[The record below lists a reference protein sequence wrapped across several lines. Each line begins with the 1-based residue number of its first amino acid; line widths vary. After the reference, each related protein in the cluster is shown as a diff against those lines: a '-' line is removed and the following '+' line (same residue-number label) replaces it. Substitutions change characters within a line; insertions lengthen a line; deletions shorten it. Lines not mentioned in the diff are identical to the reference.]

1 MQMLS
6 GSLPVCTEPDSQA
19 ILSTNWKSENNMGKT
34 DRKPR
39 KAGDF
44 AVADYAQLID
54 ELYYHNRK
62 YYLEDEPEISDA
74 EYDEKMRLLKEI
86 EALHPDWLR
95 PDSPSQK
102 VGGEVREDFA
112 EVRHD
117 PPMMSLDNAMNIE
130 ELRAFH
136 DRLVKAGL
144 NDPVYHVEPKFDG
157 LAIDL
162 VYEKGIL
169 TVGSTRGNGEIGE
182 DITHNVKTVKNIPLR
197 LMLDNP
203 PAKVTIRGEVIIK
216 LSDFQKLNDRQAKE
230 GKKLFANPRNTAA
243 GALRQQDSA
252 QAKDKMLSFF
262 PYTIARIEDSKK
274 RFVKD
279 MRKQDAIWKSVFP
292 VLGFQTSAY
301 HLTTDIA
308 GVEKYYEEMI
318 ANRANVEYDLDGLV
332 IKLNDTTEWENFGA
346 TTKAPR
352 WAIALKFPARSGV
365 TKLERVVYQVGRTG
379 VITPVAELT
388 PINLG
393 GVMVARASLH
403 NADEIER
410 LDLHEGDYVEVVRS
424 GDVIPK
430 VVGARP
436 EKRAKKAKKITFV
449 KKCPSCGKG
458 LEREDVFYR
467 CVNSACPEMNEA
479 FLQFFVSKNGL
490 DIESLGAEW
499 VAKLYQNKVIAD
511 YADLFA
517 LKKDD
522 LLQFEGMGEI
532 LAAKILQSIDGRRK
546 IPFARLLTAVGIPN
560 VGEHVASILAEHF
573 GGVEVLAKASEEEL
587 TAVHEIGPGT
597 AASVQHW
604 FADKVNSARLKKLI
618 KNGVEVVHE
627 ERKKVS
633 DAFAGKTFVFTG
645 TLTQFS
651 RDGAEAEVKARGGRT
666 ASSVS
671 KKTDFVVVG
680 TDAGSKAQKA
690 KELGVTILS
699 EAEFAEML

>member
-1 MQMLS
+1 M
-6 GSLPVCTEPDSQA
+6 A
-19 ILSTNWKSENNMGKT
+19 KAKT
-34 DRKPR
+34 IKTP
-39 KAGDF
+39 KAAAKFSAG
-44 AVADYAQLID
+44 DYAQLID

-74 EYDEKMRLLKEI
+74 DYDDKLRLLKEV
-86 EALHPDWLR
+86 EVLHPDWLR

-112 EVRHD
+112 EVKHD
-117 PPMMSLDNAMNIE
+117 PPMMSLDNAMNIDD
-130 ELRAFH
+130 LKNFH
-136 DRLVKAGL
+136 ERLLKAGL
-144 NDPVYHVEPKFDG
+144 ADPIYHVEPKFDG

-162 VYEKGIL
+162 VYEDGVL
-169 TVGSTRGNGEIGE
+169 VVGSTRGDGEVGE

-197 LMLDNP
+197 LMLDKP
-203 PAKVTIRGEVIIK
+203 PKRLTIRGEVIIK
-216 LSDFQKLNDRQAKE
+216 LSDFQKLNERQAKE

-262 PYTIARIEDSKK
+262 PYTLAKIEDNKN
-274 RFVKD
+274 RFTKD
-279 MRKQDAIWKSVFP
+279 LRQQDTIWKSVLP
-292 VLGFQTSAY
+292 ALGFKTSNY
-301 HLTTDIA
+301 HTTTNFA
-308 GVEKYYEEMI
+308 GVAKYYEEMI

-352 WAIALKFPARSGV
+352 WAIALKFPARAGV

-379 VITPVAELT
+379 VVTPVAELT

-430 VVGARP
+430 VIGAKP
-436 EKRAKKAKKITFV
+436 EKRAKNAKKVVFV
-449 KKCPSCGKG
+449 KKCPSCGKP
-458 LEREDVFYR
+458 LEREDVFFR
-467 CVNSACPEMNEA
+467 CVNADCPEMNEA

-499 VAKLYQNKVIAD
+499 VAKLYQNKVISD

-517 LKKDD
+517 ITKTD

-532 LAAKILQSIDGRRK
+532 LAAKILQSIDARRRVS
-546 IPFARLLTAVGIPN
+546 FAKLLTAVGIPN

-573 GGVEVLAKASEEEL
+573 ESPEKLADATETEL
-587 TAVHEIGPGT
+587 TSVHEIGPGT
-597 AASVQHW
+597 AASVQQW
-604 FADKVNSARLKKLI
+604 FADKVNTARLKKLA
-618 KNGVEVVHE
+618 KNGVEIIRE
-627 ERKKVS
+627 ERRQVS
-633 DAFAGKTFVFTG
+633 DVFVGKSFVFTG
-645 TLTQFS
+645 TLTQFT
-651 RDGAEAEVKARGGRT
+651 RDGAEAEVKARGGR
-666 ASSVS
+666 ASSSVS

-690 KELGVTILS
+690 KELGVPIIS
-699 EAEFAEML
+699 EAEFAKML

>member
-1 MQMLS
+1 MAKAKKTKF
-6 GSLPVCTEPDSQA
+6 PTKPPDFS
-19 ILSTNWKSENNMGKT
+19 
-34 DRKPR
+34 
-39 KAGDF
+39 AG
-44 AVADYAQLID
+44 DYAQLID

-74 EYDEKMRLLKEI
+74 EYDDKMRLLKAV

-95 PDSPSQK
+95 SDSPSLK
-102 VGGEVREDFA
+102 VGGEVRDDFA
-112 EVRHD
+112 EVKHD

-130 ELRAFH
+130 ELRVFH
-136 DRLVKAGL
+136 DRLAKAGL
-144 NDPVYHVEPKFDG
+144 KDPVYHVEPKFDG

-162 VYEKGIL
+162 VYENGKL
-169 TVGSTRGNGEIGE
+169 VVGSTRGDGEIGE
-182 DITHNVKTVKNIPLR
+182 DITHNVRTVANIPLR
-197 LMLDNP
+197 LMLDSP
-203 PAKVTIRGEVIIK
+203 PKQLTIRGEVIIK

-262 PYTIARIEDSKK
+262 PYTLAKIDDAKK

-279 MRKQDAIWKSVFP
+279 MRKQDAIWQSVFP
-292 VLGFQTSAY
+292 ALGFQTSAY
-301 HLTTDIA
+301 HLTTGIE
-308 GVEKYYEEMI
+308 GVEKYYEEMT

-365 TKLERVVYQVGRTG
+365 TCLERVVYQVGRTG

-410 LDLHEGDYVEVVRS
+410 LDLHAGDYVEVVRS

-430 VVGARP
+430 VVGAKP
-436 EKRAKKAKKITFV
+436 EKRAKKAKKIVFL
-449 KKCPSCGKG
+449 KKCPSCGKP
-458 LEREDVFYR
+458 LVREDVFFR
-467 CVNSACPEMNEA
+467 CVNVSCPEMNEA

-499 VAKLYQNKVIAD
+499 VAKLYENKVISD

-517 LKKDD
+517 VTKEE

-532 LAAKILQSIDGRRK
+532 LASKILQSIDGRRK
-546 IPFARLLTAVGIPN
+546 VSFTKLLTAVGIPN

-573 GGVEVLAKASEEEL
+573 ESPEALARASEEEL
-587 TAVHEIGPGT
+587 TAIHEIGPGT
-597 AASVQHW
+597 AASVQQW
-604 FADKVNSARLKKLI
+604 FADKTNTGRLKKLV
-618 KNGVEVVHE
+618 KNGVEVIRE

-633 DAFAGKTFVFTG
+633 DVFAGKTFVFTG
-645 TLTQFS
+645 ALTQFT
-651 RDGAEAEVKARGGRT
+651 REGAEAEVKARGGR
-666 ASSVS
+666 ASSSVS

-680 TDAGSKAQKA
+680 ADAGSKAQKA
-690 KELGVTILS
+690 KELGVPIIS
-699 EAEFAEML
+699 EAEFATML

>member
-1 MQMLS
+1 M
-6 GSLPVCTEPDSQA
+6 A
-19 ILSTNWKSENNMGKT
+19 KSIKS
-34 DRKPR
+34 PR
-39 KAGDF
+39 KAADF
-44 AVADYAQLID
+44 SVGDYAQLID

-74 EYDEKMRLLKEI
+74 EYDEKMRLLQQV
-86 EALHPDWLR
+86 EALHPEWLR
-95 PDSPSQK
+95 ADSPTQK

-112 EVRHD
+112 EVKHD

-136 DRLVKAGL
+136 ERLVKAGIKE
-144 NDPVYHVEPKFDG
+144 PIYHVEPKFDG

-162 VYEKGIL
+162 VYENGVL
-169 TVGSTRGNGEIGE
+169 VVGSTRGNGEIGE

-197 LMLDNP
+197 LMVDNP

-216 LSDFQKLNDRQAKE
+216 LSDFQKINERQAKE

-243 GALRQQDSA
+243 GALRQQDST
-252 QAKDKMLSFF
+252 QAKDKLLSFF
-262 PYTIARIEDSKK
+262 PYTLAKIDDTKK
-274 RFVKD
+274 RFVKE
-279 MRKQDAIWKSVFP
+279 MRKQDSIWKSVFP
-292 VLGFQTSAY
+292 ELGFKTSAY
-301 HLTTDIA
+301 HLTADFD
-308 GVEKYYEEMI
+308 GVTKYYEEMI
-318 ANRANVEYDLDGLV
+318 VSRANIEYDLDGLV

-352 WAIALKFPARSGV
+352 WAIALKFPARSGI

-379 VITPVAELT
+379 VVTPVAELT

-430 VVGARP
+430 VVGAVP
-436 EKRAKKAKKITFV
+436 EKRAKKARQVAFV
-449 KKCPSCGKG
+449 KKCPSCGKP
-458 LEREDVFYR
+458 LEREDVFFR

-499 VAKLYQNKVIAD
+499 VAKLYQNKVISD

-517 LKKDD
+517 ITKAD

-532 LAAKILQSIDGRRK
+532 LAAKILQSIDARRK
-546 IPFARLLTAVGIPN
+546 ISFTKLLTAVGIPN
-560 VGEHVASILAEHF
+560 VGEHVASILADHF
-573 GGVEVLAKASEEEL
+573 ASPEALAGATEAEL
-587 TAVHEIGPGT
+587 TAIHEIGPGT
-597 AASVQHW
+597 AASVQQW
-604 FADKVNSARLKKLI
+604 FADKVNKTRLKKLT
-618 KNGVEVVHE
+618 KNRVEIIRE
-627 ERKKVS
+627 ERRQVS
-633 DAFAGKTFVFTG
+633 DAFAGKSFVFTG
-645 TLTQFS
+645 TLTQFT
-651 RDGAEAEVKARGGRT
+651 REGAEAEVKARGGRA

-690 KELGVTILS
+690 KELGVPIIS
-699 EAEFAEML
+699 EAEFAAML

>member
-1 MQMLS
+1 M
-6 GSLPVCTEPDSQA
+6 A
-19 ILSTNWKSENNMGKT
+19 KAKKT
-34 DRKPR
+34 KAPNKPAEFS
-39 KAGDF
+39 AG
-44 AVADYAQLID
+44 DYAQLID
-54 ELYYHNRK
+54 ELYYHNRR

-74 EYDEKMRLLKEI
+74 EYDEKMRLLQQV
-86 EALHPDWLR
+86 EALHPEWLR
-95 PDSPSQK
+95 PDSPTQK

-112 EVRHD
+112 EVKHD

-136 DRLVKAGL
+136 DRLVKAGIKE
-144 NDPVYHVEPKFDG
+144 PIYHVEPKFDG

-162 VYEKGIL
+162 VYENGTL
-169 TVGSTRGNGEIGE
+169 RVGSTRGNGEIGE

-203 PAKVTIRGEVIIK
+203 PAKATIRGEVIIK
-216 LSDFQKLNDRQAKE
+216 LSDFQKINERQAKE

-262 PYTIARIEDSKK
+262 PYTLAKIEDAKN
-274 RFVKD
+274 RFAKEI
-279 MRKQDAIWKSVFP
+279 RRQDTIWKSVFP
-292 VLGFQTSAY
+292 ELGFKTSAY
-301 HLTTDIA
+301 HLTADFD
-308 GVEKYYEEMI
+308 GVAKYYEEMI

-379 VITPVAELT
+379 VVTPVAELT

-430 VVGARP
+430 VVAAVP
-436 EKRAKKAKKITFV
+436 EKRAKKAKPIAFV
-449 KKCPSCGKG
+449 KKCPSCGKP
-458 LEREDVFYR
+458 LEREDVFFR

-499 VAKLYQNKVIAD
+499 VAKLYQNKVISD

-517 LKKDD
+517 ITKED

-532 LAAKILQSIDGRRK
+532 LAAKILQSIEARRK
-546 IPFARLLTAVGIPN
+546 IPLAKLLTAVGIPN
-560 VGEHVASILAEHF
+560 VGEHVASILADHF
-573 GGVEVLAKASEEEL
+573 ESTDALAAASEAEL
-587 TAVHEIGPGT
+587 MAIHEIGPGT
-597 AASVQHW
+597 AASVQQW
-604 FADKVNSARLKKLI
+604 FADKVNAARLKKLA
-618 KNGVEVVHE
+618 KNGVQVAHE
-627 ERKKVS
+627 ERKKIS
-633 DAFAGKTFVFTG
+633 DAFAGKSFVFTG
-645 TLTQFS
+645 TLTQFT
-651 RDGAEAEVKARGGRT
+651 RDGAEAEVKARGGR
-666 ASSVS
+666 ASSSVS

-690 KELGVTILS
+690 KELGVTILT
-699 EAEFAEML
+699 ETEFAAML

>member
-1 MQMLS
+1 M
-6 GSLPVCTEPDSQA
+6 A
-19 ILSTNWKSENNMGKT
+19 KAKT
-34 DRKPR
+34 KKTP
-39 KAGDF
+39 KAAADF
-44 AVADYAQLID
+44 SAGDYAQLID

-74 EYDEKMRLLKEI
+74 DYDDKLRLLREV

-112 EVRHD
+112 EVKHD

-130 ELRAFH
+130 DLKIFH
-136 DRLVKAGL
+136 DRLLKAGL
-144 NDPVYHVEPKFDG
+144 GDPIYHVEPKFDG

-162 VYEKGIL
+162 VYEDGKL
-169 TVGSTRGNGEIGE
+169 LVGSTRGDGEVGE

-197 LMLDNP
+197 LMIDNP
-203 PAKVTIRGEVIIK
+203 PKRLTIRGEVIIK
-216 LSDFQKLNDRQAKE
+216 LSDFQKLNERQAKE

-262 PYTIARIEDSKK
+262 PYTLAKIEDTKN
-274 RFVKD
+274 RFTKD
-279 MRKQDAIWKSVFP
+279 LRQQDTIWRSVLP
-292 VLGFQTSAY
+292 ALGFNTSNY
-301 HLTTDIA
+301 HLTTNFE
-308 GVEKYYEEMI
+308 GVAKYYQEMI

-352 WAIALKFPARSGV
+352 WAIALKFPARAGV

-379 VITPVAELT
+379 VVTPVAELT

-410 LDLHEGDYVEVVRS
+410 LDLHESDYVEVVRS

-430 VVGARP
+430 VIGAKP
-436 EKRAKKAKKITFV
+436 EKRAKKAKKIVFV
-449 KKCPSCGKG
+449 KKCPSCGKP
-458 LEREDVFYR
+458 LEREDVFFR
-467 CVNSACPEMNEA
+467 CVNAACPEMNEA

-490 DIESLGAEW
+490 DIDSLGAEW
-499 VAKLYQNKVIAD
+499 VAKLYQNKVISD

-517 LKKDD
+517 ITKAD

-532 LAAKILQSIDGRRK
+532 LASKILQSIDARRRVS
-546 IPFARLLTAVGIPN
+546 FAKLLTAVGIPN

-573 GGVEVLAKASEEEL
+573 ETPEKLGHATETEL
-587 TAVHEIGPGT
+587 TSVHEIGPGT
-597 AASVQHW
+597 AASVQQW
-604 FADKVNSARLKKLI
+604 FADKVNTARLKKLT
-618 KNGVEVVHE
+618 KNGVEIIRE
-627 ERKKVS
+627 ERRQVS
-633 DAFAGKTFVFTG
+633 DAFAGKSFVFTG
-645 TLTQFS
+645 TLTQFT
-651 RDGAEAEVKARGGRT
+651 RDGAEAEVKARGGR
-666 ASSVS
+666 ASSSVS

-690 KELGVTILS
+690 KELGVPIIS
-699 EAEFAEML
+699 EAEFAKML

>member
-1 MQMLS
+1 MAKAKK
-6 GSLPVCTEPDSQA
+6 T
-19 ILSTNWKSENNMGKT
+19 KSPAQPA
-34 DRKPR
+34 DFS
-39 KAGDF
+39 AG
-44 AVADYAQLID
+44 DYAQLID
-54 ELYYHNRK
+54 DLYYHNRK

-74 EYDEKMRLLKEI
+74 EYDDKMRLLKAV
-86 EALHPDWLR
+86 EALHPDWVR
-95 PDSPSQK
+95 PDSPSLK

-112 EVRHD
+112 EVKHD

-144 NDPVYHVEPKFDG
+144 KDPVYHVEPKFDG

-162 VYEKGIL
+162 VYENGKL
-169 TVGSTRGNGEIGE
+169 LVGSTRGDGEIGE
-182 DITHNVKTVKNIPLR
+182 DITHNVRTVANIPLR
-197 LMLDNP
+197 LMVENP
-203 PAKVTIRGEVIIK
+203 PKQVTIRGEVIIK

-262 PYTIARIEDSKK
+262 PYTLAKLEDGKK
-274 RFVKD
+274 RFTKE
-279 MRKQDAIWKSVFP
+279 MRKQDTIWQSVFP
-292 VLGFQTSAY
+292 ALGFQTSTY
-301 HLTTDIA
+301 HLTTDFD

-318 ANRANVEYDLDGLV
+318 FNRANVEYDLDGLV

-393 GVMVARASLH
+393 GVMVSRASLH

-430 VVGARP
+430 VVGAKP
-436 EKRAKKAKKITFV
+436 DKRAKKAKKIAFL
-449 KKCPSCGKG
+449 KKCPSCGKS
-458 LEREDVFYR
+458 LEREDVFFR
-467 CVNSACPEMNEA
+467 CMNAACPEMNEA

-499 VAKLYQNKVIAD
+499 VAKLYQNKVISD

-517 LKKDD
+517 VKKDD

-532 LAAKILQSIDGRRK
+532 LATKILQSIDSRRK
-546 IPFARLLTAVGIPN
+546 VAFSKLLTAIGIPN

-573 GGVEVLAKASEEEL
+573 ESPVALAAASEDEL
-587 TAVHEIGPGT
+587 TAIHEIGPGT
-597 AASVQHW
+597 AASVQQW
-604 FADKVNSARLKKLI
+604 FADKTNAARLKKLV
-618 KNGVEVVHE
+618 KNGVEILRE

-633 DAFAGKTFVFTG
+633 DVFVGKTFVFTG
-645 TLTQFS
+645 TLTQFT
-651 RDGAEAEVKARGGRT
+651 REGAEAEVKARGGRA

-680 TDAGSKAQKA
+680 SDAGSKAQKA
-690 KELGVTILS
+690 KELGVPIIS
-699 EAEFAEML
+699 EAEFAAML

>member
-1 MQMLS
+1 MAKAKKAKS
-6 GSLPVCTEPDSQA
+6 PVTPADFS
-19 ILSTNWKSENNMGKT
+19 
-34 DRKPR
+34 
-39 KAGDF
+39 AG
-44 AVADYAQLID
+44 DYAQLID
-54 ELYYHNRK
+54 NLYYHNRK

-74 EYDEKMRLLKEI
+74 EYDDKMRLLKAV
-86 EALHPDWLR
+86 EALHPDWVR
-95 PDSPSQK
+95 PDSPSLK
-102 VGGEVREDFA
+102 VGGEVRDDFA
-112 EVRHD
+112 EVKHD
-117 PPMMSLDNAMNIE
+117 PPMMSLDNAMNVE

-144 NDPVYHVEPKFDG
+144 KDPVYHVEPKFDG

-162 VYEKGIL
+162 VYENGKL
-169 TVGSTRGNGEIGE
+169 VVGSTRGDGEIGE
-182 DITHNVKTVKNIPLR
+182 DITHNVRTVANIPLR
-197 LMLDNP
+197 LMVENP
-203 PAKVTIRGEVIIK
+203 PKQVTIRGEVIIK

-262 PYTIARIEDSKK
+262 PYTLAKIEDSKK
-274 RFVKD
+274 RFTKE
-279 MRKQDAIWKSVFP
+279 MRKQDSIWQSVFP
-292 VLGFQTSAY
+292 ALGFQTSTY
-301 HLTTDIA
+301 HLTTDFD

-318 ANRANVEYDLDGLV
+318 SNRANVEYDLDGLV

-352 WAIALKFPARSGV
+352 WAIALKFPARSGI

-379 VITPVAELT
+379 VVTPVAELT

-430 VVGARP
+430 VVGAKP
-436 EKRAKKAKKITFV
+436 EKRAKKAKKIAFL

-458 LEREDVFYR
+458 LEREDVFFR
-467 CVNSACPEMNEA
+467 CVNAACHEMNEA

-499 VAKLYQNKVIAD
+499 VAKLYQNKVISD

-517 LKKDD
+517 VKKDD
-522 LLQFEGMGEI
+522 LLKFEGMGDI
-532 LAAKILQSIDGRRK
+532 LATKILQSIDSRRK
-546 IPFARLLTAVGIPN
+546 VAFSKLLTAIGIPN

-573 GGVEVLAKASEEEL
+573 EGPAELAAASADEL
-587 TAVHEIGPGT
+587 TAIHEIGPGT
-597 AASVQHW
+597 AASVQEW
-604 FADKVNSARLKKLI
+604 FADKTNVSRLKKLV
-618 KNGVEVVHE
+618 KNGVEILRE

-633 DAFAGKTFVFTG
+633 DAFVGKTFVFTG
-645 TLTQFS
+645 TLTQFT
-651 RDGAEAEVKARGGRT
+651 REGAEAEVKARGGRA

-680 TDAGSKAQKA
+680 SDAGSKAQKA
-690 KELGVTILS
+690 KELGVPIIS
-699 EAEFAEML
+699 EADFAAML

>member
-1 MQMLS
+1 MAKAKK
-6 GSLPVCTEPDSQA
+6 T
-19 ILSTNWKSENNMGKT
+19 KSPTQPAEFS
-34 DRKPR
+34 
-39 KAGDF
+39 AG
-44 AVADYAQLID
+44 DYAQLID

-74 EYDEKMRLLKEI
+74 EYDDKMRLLKAV

-95 PDSPSQK
+95 SDSPSLK
-102 VGGEVREDFA
+102 VGGEVRDDFA
-112 EVRHD
+112 EVKHD

-130 ELRAFH
+130 ELRVFH

-144 NDPVYHVEPKFDG
+144 KDPVYHVEPKFDG

-162 VYEKGIL
+162 VYENGKL
-169 TVGSTRGNGEIGE
+169 MVGSTRGDGEIGE
-182 DITHNVKTVKNIPLR
+182 DITHNVRTVANIPLR
-197 LMLDNP
+197 LMLDP
-203 PAKVTIRGEVIIK
+203 GPKQLTIRGEVIIK
-216 LSDFQKLNDRQAKE
+216 LSDFQKLNERQAKE

-262 PYTIARIEDSKK
+262 PYTLAKIDDAKK
-274 RFVKD
+274 RFAKD
-279 MRKQDAIWKSVFP
+279 MRKQDSIWQSVFP
-292 VLGFQTSAY
+292 ALGFQTSAY
-301 HLTTDIA
+301 HLTTDFD

-393 GVMVARASLH
+393 GVMVSRASLH

-430 VVGARP
+430 VVGAKS
-436 EKRAKKAKKITFV
+436 EKRAKKAKKIAFV
-449 KKCPSCGKG
+449 KKCPSCSKG
-458 LEREDVFYR
+458 LEREDVFFR
-467 CVNSACPEMNEA
+467 CVNAACPEMNEA

-499 VAKLYQNKVIAD
+499 VAKLYQHKVISD

-517 LKKDD
+517 VKKDD
-522 LLQFEGMGEI
+522 LLEFEGMGEI
-532 LAAKILQSIDGRRK
+532 LATKILQSIDSRRK
-546 IPFARLLTAVGIPN
+546 VSFSKLLTAVGIPN

-573 GGVEVLAKASEEEL
+573 ESPEALAKASEEEL
-587 TAVHEIGPGT
+587 TAIHEIGPGT
-597 AASVQHW
+597 AASVQQW
-604 FADKVNSARLKKLI
+604 FADKINTGRLKKLV
-618 KNGVEVVHE
+618 KNGVEILRE

-633 DAFAGKTFVFTG
+633 DVFVGKTFVFTG
-645 TLTQFS
+645 TLTQFT
-651 RDGAEAEVKARGGRT
+651 REGAEAEVKARGGRA

-680 TDAGSKAQKA
+680 ADAGSKAQKA
-690 KELGVTILS
+690 KELGVPIIS
-699 EAEFAEML
+699 EAEFATML

>member
-1 MQMLS
+1 M
-6 GSLPVCTEPDSQA
+6 A
-19 ILSTNWKSENNMGKT
+19 KAKKA
-34 DRKPR
+34 KPLIH
-39 KAGDF
+39 AADF
-44 AVADYAQLID
+44 ASGDYAQLID
-54 ELYYHNRK
+54 DLYYHNRK

-74 EYDEKMRLLKEI
+74 EYDDKMRLLKAVE
-86 EALHPDWLR
+86 ELHPDWLR
-95 PDSPSQK
+95 SDSPSLK

-112 EVRHD
+112 EVNHD
-117 PPMMSLDNAMNIE
+117 PPMMSLDNAMNIA
-130 ELRAFH
+130 ELRIFH
-136 DRLVKAGL
+136 ERLVKAGL
-144 NDPVYHVEPKFDG
+144 KDPIYHVEPKFDG

-162 VYEKGIL
+162 VYENGKL
-169 TVGSTRGNGEIGE
+169 SVGSTRGNGEIGE
-182 DITHNVKTVKNIPLR
+182 DITHNVRTVSNIPLR
-197 LMLDNP
+197 LMLENP
-203 PAKVTIRGEVIIK
+203 PKLLTIRGEVIIK
-216 LSDFQKLNDRQAKE
+216 LSDFQKLNEKQAKD

-262 PYTIARIEDSKK
+262 PYTLAKIDDSKK

-279 MRKQDAIWKSVFP
+279 MRKQDTIWKSVFP
-292 VLGFQTSAY
+292 ALGFKTSTY
-301 HLTTDIA
+301 HLTTDID

-318 ANRANVEYDLDGLV
+318 ANRVNIEYDLDGLV

-430 VVGARP
+430 VVGAKS
-436 EKRAKKAKKITFV
+436 EKRAKKAKQIVFL
-449 KKCPSCGKG
+449 KKCPSCGKP
-458 LEREDVFYR
+458 LEREDVFFR
-467 CVNSACPEMNEA
+467 CVNAGCPEMNEA

-499 VAKLYQNKVIAD
+499 VAKLYQHKVISD

-517 LKKDD
+517 LKKTD
-522 LLQFEGMGEI
+522 LLEFEGMGEI
-532 LAAKILQSIDGRRK
+532 LATKILQSIDSRRRVSFTK
-546 IPFARLLTAVGIPN
+546 LLTAVGIPN

-573 GGVEVLAKASEEEL
+573 DSPESLAKATEEEL
-587 TAVHEIGPGT
+587 TAIHEIGPGT
-597 AASVQHW
+597 AASVQQW
-604 FADKVNSARLKKLI
+604 FAEKANAARLKKLV
-618 KNGVEVVHE
+618 KNGVEIVRE

-633 DAFAGKTFVFTG
+633 DVFAGKTFVFTG
-645 TLTQFS
+645 SLTQFT
-651 RDGAEAEVKARGGRT
+651 REGAEAEVKARGGR
-666 ASSVS
+666 ASSSVS

-680 TDAGSKAQKA
+680 ADAGSKAQKA
-690 KELGVTILS
+690 KELGVPIIS
-699 EAEFAEML
+699 ESEFAALL

>member
-1 MQMLS
+1 MHCEGEDSVAKRTQKTLQLS
-6 GSLPVCTEPDSQA
+6 DFS
-19 ILSTNWKSENNMGKT
+19 
-34 DRKPR
+34 
-39 KAGDF
+39 AG
-44 AVADYAQLID
+44 DYAQLID
-54 ELYYHNRK
+54 ELYFHNRK

-74 EYDEKMRLLKEI
+74 EYDEKMRLLQQV
-86 EALHPDWLR
+86 EALHPEWLR
-95 PDSPSQK
+95 PDSPTQK

-112 EVRHD
+112 EVKHD

-136 DRLVKAGL
+136 DRLVKAGIKE
-144 NDPVYHVEPKFDG
+144 PIYHVEPKFDG

-162 VYEKGIL
+162 VYENGVL
-169 TVGSTRGNGEIGE
+169 VVGSTRGNGEIGE

-197 LMLDNP
+197 LMVDNP
-203 PAKVTIRGEVIIK
+203 PAKVTVRGEVIIK
-216 LSDFQKLNDRQAKE
+216 LSDFQKINERQAKE

-252 QAKDKMLSFF
+252 QAKDKLLSFF
-262 PYTIARIEDSKK
+262 PYTLAKFDDTKK
-274 RFVKD
+274 RFVKE
-279 MRKQDAIWKSVFP
+279 MRKQDSIWKSVFP
-292 VLGFQTSAY
+292 ELGFKTSAY
-301 HLTTDIA
+301 HLTADFD
-308 GVEKYYEEMI
+308 GVAKYYEEMI
-318 ANRANVEYDLDGLV
+318 VNRANIEYDLDGLV

-352 WAIALKFPARSGV
+352 WAIALKFPARLGI

-379 VITPVAELT
+379 VVTPVAELT

-430 VVGARP
+430 VVGAVP
-436 EKRAKKAKKITFV
+436 EKRAEKARQVAFV
-449 KKCPSCGKG
+449 KKCPSCGKP
-458 LEREDVFYR
+458 LEREDVFFR

-499 VAKLYQNKVIAD
+499 VAKLYQNKVISD

-517 LKKDD
+517 ITKAD

-532 LAAKILQSIDGRRK
+532 LAAKILQSIDARRK
-546 IPFARLLTAVGIPN
+546 ISFTKLLTAVGIPN
-560 VGEHVASILAEHF
+560 VGEHVASILADRFESP
-573 GGVEVLAKASEEEL
+573 EALAAATEAEL
-587 TAVHEIGPGT
+587 TAIHEIGPGT
-597 AASVQHW
+597 AASVQQW
-604 FADKVNSARLKKLI
+604 FADKVNKTRLKKLT
-618 KNGVEVVHE
+618 KNGVEIIRE
-627 ERKKVS
+627 ERRQVS
-633 DAFAGKTFVFTG
+633 DAFAGKSFVFTG
-645 TLTQFS
+645 TLAQFT
-651 RDGAEAEVKARGGRT
+651 REGAEAEVKARGGRA

-690 KELGVTILS
+690 KELGVPIIS
-699 EAEFAEML
+699 EAEFAAML

>member
-1 MQMLS
+1 M
-6 GSLPVCTEPDSQA
+6 A
-19 ILSTNWKSENNMGKT
+19 KAKKSKAPN
-34 DRKPR
+34 KPAEFS
-39 KAGDF
+39 AG
-44 AVADYAQLID
+44 DYAQLID
-54 ELYYHNRK
+54 ELYYHNRR

-74 EYDEKMRLLKEI
+74 EYDEKMRMLQQV
-86 EALHPDWLR
+86 EALHPEWLR
-95 PDSPSQK
+95 PDSPTQK

-112 EVRHD
+112 EVKHD

-130 ELRAFH
+130 ELRVFH
-136 DRLVKAGL
+136 DRLVKAGIKE
-144 NDPVYHVEPKFDG
+144 PTYHVEPKFDG

-162 VYEKGIL
+162 VYEHGTL
-169 TVGSTRGNGEIGE
+169 VVGSTRGNGEIGE

-203 PAKVTIRGEVIIK
+203 PAKATIRGEVIIK
-216 LSDFQKLNDRQAKE
+216 LSDFQKLNERQAKE

-262 PYTIARIEDSKK
+262 PYTLAKIEDTKN
-274 RFVKD
+274 RFAKEI
-279 MRKQDAIWKSVFP
+279 RRQDTIWKSVFP
-292 VLGFQTSAY
+292 ELGFKTSAY
-301 HLTTDIA
+301 HLTADFD
-308 GVEKYYEEMI
+308 GVAKYYEEMI
-318 ANRANVEYDLDGLV
+318 ANRANIEYDLDGLV

-379 VITPVAELT
+379 VVTPVAELT

-430 VVGARP
+430 VVAAVA
-436 EKRAKKAKKITFV
+436 EKRAKKAKPIAFV
-449 KKCPSCGKG
+449 KKCPSCGKP
-458 LEREDVFYR
+458 LEREDVFFR

-499 VAKLYQNKVIAD
+499 VAKLYQNKVISD

-517 LKKDD
+517 ITKED

-532 LAAKILQSIDGRRK
+532 LAAKILQSIDARRK
-546 IPFARLLTAVGIPN
+546 IPLAKLLTAVGIPN
-560 VGEHVASILAEHF
+560 VGEHVASILADHF
-573 GGVEVLAKASEEEL
+573 ESTDALAAASEAEL
-587 TAVHEIGPGT
+587 TAIHEIGPGT
-597 AASVQHW
+597 AASVQQW
-604 FADKVNSARLKKLI
+604 FADKVNAARLKKLT
-618 KNGVEVVHE
+618 KNGVQVARE
-627 ERKKVS
+627 ERKKIS
-633 DAFAGKTFVFTG
+633 DAFAGKSFVFTG
-645 TLTQFS
+645 TLTQFT
-651 RDGAEAEVKARGGRT
+651 RDGAEAEVKARGGR
-666 ASSVS
+666 ASSSVS

-690 KELGVTILS
+690 KELGVAILS
-699 EAEFAEML
+699 ETEFAAML